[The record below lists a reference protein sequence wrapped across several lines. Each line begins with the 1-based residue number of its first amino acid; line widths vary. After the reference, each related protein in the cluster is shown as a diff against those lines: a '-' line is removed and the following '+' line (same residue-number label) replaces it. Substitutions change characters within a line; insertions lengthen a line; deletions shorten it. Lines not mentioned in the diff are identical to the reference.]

1 MSKPSTF
8 KPTTKEPSAFLQ
20 TPFCD
25 WVCYNHNRN
34 MFNVMAKK
42 SISIKLLMIYIG
54 SGSIAEV
61 GQRQEAMLALKI
73 HLLDG
78 PRLQVRFY

>member
-1 MSKPSTF
+1 
-8 KPTTKEPSAFLQ
+8 
-20 TPFCD
+20 
-25 WVCYNHNRN
+25 